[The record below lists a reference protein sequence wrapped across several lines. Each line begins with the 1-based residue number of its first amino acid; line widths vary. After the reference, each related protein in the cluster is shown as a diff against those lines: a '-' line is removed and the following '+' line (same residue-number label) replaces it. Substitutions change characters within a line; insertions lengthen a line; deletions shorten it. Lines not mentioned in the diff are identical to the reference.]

1 MRYVSDDGKKI
12 GTQEEVLKYEQDLK
26 TAEEAKKKAK
36 ADLDERWDKI
46 QKMVSVLNDAV
57 NKYIEDSGE
66 SLRIN
71 CSTNDGIFSIAKG
84 KDTVY
89 DDWLHDFFRV

>member
-36 ADLDERWDKI
+36 ADLDERWNKI
-46 QKMVSVLNDAV
+46 QKIVSDLNDAV

-66 SLRIN
+66 TLRIN
-71 CSTNDGIFSIAKG
+71 CSINDGVSIAKG

-89 DDWLHDFFRV
+89 DGWLHDFFRI

>member
-36 ADLDERWDKI
+36 ADLDERWNKI

-66 SLRIN
+66 TLRIN
-71 CSTNDGIFSIAKG
+71 CSTNDGISIAKG

-89 DDWLHDFFRV
+89 DGWLHDFFRI

>member
-12 GTQEEVLKYEQDLK
+12 GTQEEVLKYEQELK

-36 ADLDERWDKI
+36 ADLDERWNKI

-57 NKYIEDSGE
+57 NKYIEESGE
-66 SLRIN
+66 TVRIN
-71 CSTNDGIFSIAKG
+71 CSTKDGITIAKG

-89 DDWLHDFFRV
+89 DGWLHDFFRV